1 MLSVNE
7 IYQARKFLNES
18 QWKGFESEGGSNETD
33 INFSRYISGVPETQ
47 IDGLLEF
54 IRRYVS
60 VKNAFFDVVA
70 TRAAGGAGSYRW
82 TEEVVN
88 GFPVFRMVGGTFS
101 FQVVDVAGDLRWALY
116 DGLSVVEQSTSDA
129 MGGDPSVS
137 VIGATWPVL
146 SGELGVTDEEISARS
161 VVDPQVNNGKIR
173 QGLWRNGSV
182 RQMKDLDGRFGDKGG
197 WVLVQELMLELNVV
211 APIAVDDTRWR
222 IKNLEAFRSGSRNIV
237 LELPYCD
244 PTDLQA
250 MVDENTNA
258 VYDSEIYTING
269 GVLEGKWYRQDIQS
283 VVDPQTGYGTLLWML
298 RSHTNDDMGFV
309 YMAAKCERHLQFYKS
324 HLAAD
329 GIQDFRDQYYF
340 DISGSFYVSADGV
353 NYTAKDGQPATGT
366 LPSTAKNL
374 DEYDEARAIVDYSV
388 VPNERTGEVDVR
400 VHIVWKVCFVSDGV
414 RTFVSADEI
423 ETRILLSDVT
433 ESEKDDFFDHTYY
446 DAEGHWYYSA
456 DGTSYTRKD
465 GETASGTLPA
475 SATLLNVWMEGRKI
489 RVQESF
495 SDVSKRW
502 SVLVVALFGQIDSR
516 TAISNAPAFYPS
528 KDVKVTLSKGF
539 NYSYSELMAL
549 SSAVVP
555 AGTERQFEYERL
567 ENGRYNWVDVLSV
580 RTGFQVS
587 FELGD
592 RKYDIGNHMVKP
604 PTTDT
609 GASPS
614 EYTIVAVDGVSNE
627 QVDYN
632 DEDGTWS
639 WIIVSVSGRDDVG
652 FVYMAAKCERHL
664 QFYKSHL
671 AADGIQDFRDQY
683 YFDISGSFYVSADG
697 VNYTAKD
704 GQPATGTL
712 PSTAKN
718 LDEYDEAR
726 AIVDYSVVPNER
738 TGEVDVRVHIVWKVC
753 FVSDGVRTFV
763 SADEIETRILLS
775 DVTESEKDDF
785 FDHTYY
791 DAEGHWYYSADGT
804 SYTRKDGETASGT
817 LPASAT
823 LLNVWMEGRKI
834 RVQESFSDVS
844 KRWSVLV
851 VALFGQIDSRTAIS
865 NAPAFYPSK
874 DVKVTLSKGFNY
886 SYSELMALS
895 SAVVPAG
902 TERQFEYERLE
913 NGRYNWVDVLSV
925 RTGFQVSFELGDRKY
940 DIGNHM
946 VKPPTTDTGAS
957 PSEYTIVAVDGVSNE
972 QVDYNDEDGTWSWII
987 VSVSG
992 RDDVGFVYMANRRER
1007 HLQFY
1012 KMNLESDKIQDFR
1025 DQYYFDSDGSF
1036 YVSADGVNYTAKDGQ
1051 PATGTL
1057 PSTAKNL
1064 DEDADGRTIPVY
1076 TANPDDRTGLQDV
1089 HVHFIWRVGNAEEGV
1104 RTESEYGT
1112 ITTQLSLEDV
1122 TESVKDGF
1130 FANTYFDE
1138 SGHWYYSTDGTN
1150 YTRKDGETASGALP
1164 ADAKLLDELQE
1175 GRTVRV
1181 QQSLDATS
1189 DFWNV
1194 DILAQFG
1201 DADSRTDNWSDG
1213 NATPTFYPSKD
1224 VKVTID
1230 KGFNYTHDHLIA
1242 LNTAGSSAGYKIQFE
1257 YDRLPNGRYNWVKVV
1272 SYRTGF
1278 QMSFELGDKVYHI
1291 GDHMAKPPNTDSTA
1305 SSATYTIIS
1314 VDGVADELVDY
1325 NDEDGTWSWKIVSEK
1340 DKDEPSGSATF
1351 IVEFGEADQWVQL
1364 VSEVSSTSLPNGGV
1378 PDLGEFKNVT
1388 ITDLAGTSKTLTGR
1402 AKTVTRYDNFSVKDK
1417 KYSYRKLRLGYNAPL
1432 APTTTV
1438 AITAVEK
1445 VYFSDKMDAVLVE
1458 YTTPTHA
1465 LAVGD
1470 ELFFIDSLVYPYEPT
1485 PAKILAKSGTTY
1497 RLERPFVKDDPSAT
1511 GHVPYMKLDD
1521 SSIHYYDVTSF
1532 ALAEDTS
1539 KVKLVGDFLHSPVMP
1554 GEKIKVT
1561 GTSDYDGT
1569 HTVLESAPS
1578 YVVIAETFTSTKTGT
1593 GTLQEDGWF
1602 FVAGGYSI
1610 DREKRT
1616 YKLDGD
1622 FDDDDNPKV
1631 TEIATRAW
1639 RKIFTQQVQKLFVR
1653 RPTPAD
1659 LVAAG
1664 IEPAEAPKNELGPT
1678 VKDGVVQLSQ
1688 HLFSY
1693 ERVITTASK
1702 RESEVVDVPMVSIVQ
1717 SYKTP
1722 E

>member
-298 RSHTNDDMGFV
+298 RSHTNDDM
-309 YMAAKCERHLQFYKS
+309 
-324 HLAAD
+324 
-329 GIQDFRDQYYF
+329 
-340 DISGSFYVSADGV
+340 
-353 NYTAKDGQPATGT
+353 
-366 LPSTAKNL
+366 
-374 DEYDEARAIVDYSV
+374 
-388 VPNERTGEVDVR
+388 
-400 VHIVWKVCFVSDGV
+400 
-414 RTFVSADEI
+414 
-423 ETRILLSDVT
+423 
-433 ESEKDDFFDHTYY
+433 
-446 DAEGHWYYSA
+446 
-456 DGTSYTRKD
+456 
-465 GETASGTLPA
+465 
-475 SATLLNVWMEGRKI
+475 
-489 RVQESF
+489 
-495 SDVSKRW
+495 
-502 SVLVVALFGQIDSR
+502 
-516 TAISNAPAFYPS
+516 
-528 KDVKVTLSKGF
+528 
-539 NYSYSELMAL
+539 
-549 SSAVVP
+549 
-555 AGTERQFEYERL
+555 
-567 ENGRYNWVDVLSV
+567 
-580 RTGFQVS
+580 
-587 FELGD
+587 
-592 RKYDIGNHMVKP
+592 
-604 PTTDT
+604 
-609 GASPS
+609 
-614 EYTIVAVDGVSNE
+614 
-627 QVDYN
+627 
-632 DEDGTWS
+632 
-639 WIIVSVSGRDDVG
+639 G